1 MESGMIVIA
10 SAGKEKG
17 ERLVVVRCD
26 EKFVYLADG
35 KRLKAQKPKKKSL
48 KHVKACGK
56 ERLILD
62 AEELRQER
70 VNAKL
75 REFLKRSKHV

>member
-1 MESGMIVIA
+1 METGSIVIV

-17 ERLVVVRCD
+17 KRMVVVGID

-35 KRLKAQKPKKKSL
+35 KRVKAIKPKRKSF

-56 ERLILD
+56 GKLALD
-62 AEELRQER
+62 AEKLRLER
-70 VNAKL
+70 VNAEI
-75 REFLKRSKHV
+75 REFLKRSKYV